1 MNKTNNIFY
10 PVHIAIIMDGNGR
23 WAKKKNLPRIAGH
36 QKGSKRAK
44 EIIEVAI
51 ELNLKYLTLFA
62 FSSENWSRPKSEVND
77 LMVLLNDYL
86 NKETEQYLKRN
97 IKLRVIGNR
106 NRLQKSIVKR
116 IVQIENITVN
126 NKGLQLTI
134 ALDYGGR
141 EDILFAMKEIYK
153 S

>member
-1 MNKTNNIFY
+1 
-10 PVHIAIIMDGNGR
+10 
-23 WAKKKNLPRIAGH
+23 
-36 QKGSKRAK
+36 
-44 EIIEVAI
+44 
-51 ELNLKYLTLFA
+51 
-62 FSSENWSRPKSEVND
+62 
-77 LMVLLNDYL
+77 MVLLNDYL

-153 S
+153 SYVNKKNIHHIIHHLQSSRW